1 MAKDY
6 TDYIAMI
13 LDSGERV
20 YHIMHI
26 RNRKDINLKTLPWNG
41 HHYVFNQDRAF
52 RIKWVPWRYS
62 EDVRKF
68 ERRKWLRPV
77 RVLQEIIRSKKVGL
91 LLYQEPC
98 TNKCSSCPLLKADK
112 DACQKIPDR
121 VEPMHI
127 SRIHQPSGEMRG

>member
-6 TDYIAMI
+6 TDYVAMI

-20 YHIMHI
+20 YHIQHI
-26 RNRKDINLKTLPWNG
+26 RNSKDITLKSIPWNN
-41 HHYVFNQDRAF
+41 HHYVFNRDRAF
-52 RIKWVPWRYS
+52 RVKWVPWRYT
-62 EDVRKF
+62 EDVRKW
-68 ERRKWLRPV
+68 EHRKVLRPF
-77 RVLQEIIRSKKVGL
+77 RVLTEVMRSKKVGL

-98 TNKCSSCPLLKADK
+98 TNKCSTCKLRERDEKA
-112 DACQKIPDR
+112 CEKIPDR